1 MANNITPKLK
11 AFVRIDGTGRVIP
24 GAPIFQAQ
32 KPKVGNWREIP
43 LYYRGDS
50 TTTST
55 TTAGVVAYT
64 ITSGGYNNVS
74 GACSNLGGG
83 MLTTV
88 YGLSTPLSVTAF
100 YTDQALTTLFT
111 GTQSSSN
118 HYGFYINGFPGAKYT
133 AVINDAGVVSGNV
146 ACVAS
151 TGYAL
156 FDGSSATVGGA
167 CALLNA
173 TTRNTVYAAESSIDS
188 ITRLYSDSQLTTPV
202 VGVQTSYQCLAVLG
216 NSPMD
221 PTTNGHAV
229 IIATNGNITSSVTCP
244 APTTTSTTTTAA
256 PGVTT
261 YGVSPTGYADRP
273 TACAASFTP
282 FAVYAA
288 SSNPASVTQFF
299 NDSGLTVPYTGDDTS
314 YYTYFV
320 QSNPSVKYTANI
332 SSTIGEVL
340 SKAAC

>member
-11 AFVRIDGTGRVIP
+11 AFVRVDGTGRVLP
-24 GAPIFQAQ
+24 GTPVLQAS
-32 KPKVGNWREIP
+32 KPKVGEWIEIP
-43 LYYRGDS
+43 MYDRG
-50 TTTST
+50 TTTT
-55 TTAGVVAYT
+55 TTTTVSIVAYT
-64 ITSGGYNNVS
+64 MTSGGYSGTS

-88 YGLSTPLSVTAF
+88 YGTSNPLGVSAF
-100 YTDQALTTLFT
+100 YYDQGLTMLFT
-111 GTQSSSN
+111 GSQSSN
-118 HYGFYINGFPGAKYT
+118 HYGFYITGFPGAKYT
-133 AVINDAGVVSGNV
+133 AVIDETGAITGNA

-151 TGYAL
+151 TSYSL
-156 FDGSSATVGGA
+156 FDGSDSSTSGA
-167 CALLNA
+167 CALLN
-173 TTRNTVYAAESSIDS
+173 TTTKNTVYAAESSIDS

-202 VGVQTSYQCLAVLG
+202 VGVQTAYQCLAVPG
-216 NSPMD
+216 NGPMD
-221 PTTNGHAV
+221 PATNGHAV
-229 IIATNGNITSSVTCP
+229 IIASNGNITSSVTCP
-244 APTTTSTTTTAA
+244 TTTTTTTTAA

-299 NDSGLTVPYTGDDTS
+299 NDSGLTVPHTGDDTS